1 MKFGLHLG
9 IRGPVAHP
17 DSLKTIALEA
27 EELGFG
33 YLGFS
38 DHVVIAENV
47 NSPYPYTAS
56 GRWFAEDTGE
66 CLEQLTT
73 LSYVAA
79 ATKNIR
85 LLTSVMVIPHRPP
98 VLTAKMIK
106 TIDVLSKGRIT
117 VGVGVGW
124 MEEEI
129 QLLNAPPFKERGPAS
144 DEYIQAFKNLW
155 TETSPSFVGTH
166 VKYSGLKFFPKPV
179 QNPYPPLWIG
189 GEARL
194 ARQRA
199 GKLGDGWYPVGNN
212 PKAPFDTP
220 ERYGQ
225 GLREVHESAKLS
237 GRSASEITAGLLAIW
252 YKLGTSDETNM
263 GTRRAFTGNS
273 QEIIKDIEEYRKMGL
288 QCLII
293 GGENTNLEACLKRM
307 REFKT
312 EIIDHL

>member
-27 EELGFG
+27 EELGFS

-129 QLLNAPPFKERGPAS
+129 QLLNGPPFKERGPAS
-144 DEYIQAFKNLW
+144 DEYIGAFKNLW
-155 TETSPSFVGTH
+155 TETSPSFEGAH

>member
-1 MKFGLHLG
+1 MKFGIHLG

-85 LLTSVMVIPHRPP
+85 LLTCVMVIPHRPP

-124 MEEEI
+124 MEEEM
-129 QLLNAPPFKERGPAS
+129 QLLNSPPFKERGPAS

-155 TETSPSFVGTH
+155 TETSPSFEGAH
-166 VKYSGLKFFPKPV
+166 VKYSGLKFFPKPTTV
-179 QNPYPPLWIG
+179 LHYLRFFCLQ
-189 GEARL
+189 
-194 ARQRA
+194 
-199 GKLGDGWYPVGNN
+199 KL
-212 PKAPFDTP
+212 K
-220 ERYGQ
+220 
-225 GLREVHESAKLS
+225 H
-237 GRSASEITAGLLAIW
+237 
-252 YKLGTSDETNM
+252 LGS
-263 GTRRAFTGNS
+263 
-273 QEIIKDIEEYRKMGL
+273 
-288 QCLII
+288 
-293 GGENTNLEACLKRM
+293 
-307 REFKT
+307 
-312 EIIDHL
+312 